1 MEVQMNESKIKYIK
15 VNYIDILNLIII
27 NATNVFFFVIIS

>member
-1 MEVQMNESKIKYIK
+1 MNESKIKYIK